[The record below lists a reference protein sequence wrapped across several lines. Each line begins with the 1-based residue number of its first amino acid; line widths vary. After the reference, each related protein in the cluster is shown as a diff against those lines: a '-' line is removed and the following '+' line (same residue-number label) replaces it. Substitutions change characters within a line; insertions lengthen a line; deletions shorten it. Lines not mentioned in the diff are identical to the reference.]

1 VRRSARSTLRCL
13 GCNRAGR
20 WEPAALQAEAAACF
34 AHASVGGQM
43 TAAADTSGK
52 VYTWG
57 CGGSKRLG
65 HSSFVNELVPRVV
78 QALAS
83 VFVTRVSCAHM
94 HAAAVTSV
102 GSVFTWGDGEFGKL
116 GHGDDAHSA
125 RA

>member
-1 VRRSARSTLRCL
+1 MHV
-13 GCNRAGR
+13 
-20 WEPAALQAEAAACF
+20 
-34 AHASVGGQM
+34 SVGGQI

-65 HSSFVNELVPRVV
+65 HNSNGNELVPRVT
-78 QALAS
+78 QALAG
-83 VFVTRVSCAHM
+83 VFVTRVTCGHL

-116 GHGDDAHSA
+116 GHGSKSQRALFDNSA
-125 RA
+125 DSF